1 MPGASQPL
9 LLVPQSLLAGPPSRQ
24 LGLGMGRE
32 CLGEGA
38 WAAEL
43 VWWRGGSRCRI
54 MGPPGAAQGAGAAME
69 GVRFSLYI
77 QLWWPQSRRGIP
89 VNPWAT
95 LAHAQR
101 SSRCLGSGTQPS
113 PSSGFQQP
121 PGCHDNQHFHPCLF
135 VWSRSSFCEQAIIR
149 GMEKGPCLGT
159 DIQLGW
165 GCEPWQ
171 RGLEGR

>member
-1 MPGASQPL
+1 MVEGRQQVQDNGATRG
-9 LLVPQSLLAGPPSRQ
+9 GP
-24 LGLGMGRE
+24 
-32 CLGEGA
+32 
-38 WAAEL
+38 
-43 VWWRGGSRCRI
+43 GSRCCHGGGKVFI
-54 MGPPGAAQGAGAAME
+54 VHSALVAPEQE
-69 GVRFSLYI
+69 
-77 QLWWPQSRRGIP
+77 GIP